1 MKKITMMYLKN
12 CPYCKKAQAWMEE
25 LFEEHPA
32 YRNIELERIEESE
45 QPEIADSL
53 DYWYVPSYF
62 VDGIKVH
69 EGVATKEK
77 IQDVF
82 EKAMK

>member
-1 MKKITMMYLKN
+1 
-12 CPYCKKAQAWMEE
+12 MEE

-77 IQDVF
+77 IQDIF

>member
-1 MKKITMMYLKN
+1 
-12 CPYCKKAQAWMEE
+12 MEE

>member
-1 MKKITMMYLKN
+1 
-12 CPYCKKAQAWMEE
+12 MEE

-45 QPEIADSL
+45 QPEIADTL